1 MAYWEA
7 ATREVTSLT
16 EKAKRDFYLDKSN
29 NINSCKDLFHISND
43 LLGKQTNSPFPYRS
57 YQYVADMFSSYFT
70 EKISKI
76 RNTLDSV
83 DTIAPEW

>member
-29 NINSCKDLFHISND
+29 NIKSCKELFHISND
-43 LLGKQTNSPFPYRS
+43 LLGKQTNSPLPDGS
-57 YQYVADMFSSYFT
+57 DQDVANMFSSYFT